1 MPAEPLTWPR
11 IAAFWLP
18 LAGTWLMMAAE
29 GPYLAAIIARLD
41 QPTENLAAFGVAFAL
56 AIIIEAPVIMLMA
69 ASTALVTDAAS
80 YAALRRFTYT
90 LAAALTLVQVVAV
103 LPPVFDWLALSL
115 IGLPPDVAR
124 LTHHGLAIMLPWPI
138 AIGYRRFRQGL
149 LIRRRLTRLVTYGTA
164 LRLAA
169 MSAAALAAARVPG
182 LQGVHVGTIALA
194 TGVVVEA
201 VASRIMTRG
210 VVAELQA
217 GPPPPAAADSG
228 AAVPAAAD
236 TATADSAAAAA
247 ADASAAGSGPP
258 SLTATDSSAAISRA
272 AGAGPASPTAA
283 DSSAAASR
291 AAGAGPASPTAAD
304 SSAATSRAA
313 GADHA
318 GPADAHRA
326 ATDVRASRPVDA
338 LTMPAIFRFY
348 LPLAMTSLLAMA
360 VQPAVTFFVGQSRF
374 ALESL
379 AVLPVIHGLTF
390 LFRALGLSYQEV
402 GIALFG
408 DRWEQYRPIRNFGWM
423 LAAFAAGGLG
433 VIVFTPLAVVWFEG
447 VSGLPPELAAFALL
461 PAQILALL
469 PAGSVW
475 ICFQR
480 AVLVHARQ
488 TAPITWAGILEVAV
502 VVVLLTVTT
511 QVLSW
516 VGAVGAATAI
526 VGGRL
531 AGVLFL
537 LAFTARAVRPPTAE
551 PVPSPDPAGVVSVGR

>member
-1 MPAEPLTWPR
+1 MPAEPLTHPR

-69 ASTALVTDAAS
+69 ASTALVIDAAS

-164 LRLAA
+164 VRLAA
-169 MSAAALAAARVPG
+169 MSAVALAAARVPG

-210 VVAELQA
+210 VVAELLA
-217 GPPPPAAADSG
+217 GPSPP
-228 AAVPAAAD
+228 
-236 TATADSAAAAA
+236 
-247 ADASAAGSGPP
+247 
-258 SLTATDSSAAISRA
+258 
-272 AGAGPASPTAA
+272 
-283 DSSAAASR
+283 
-291 AAGAGPASPTAAD
+291 
-304 SSAATSRAA
+304 
-313 GADHA
+313 
-318 GPADAHRA
+318 A
-326 ATDVRASRPVDA
+326 ATDVRTSRPVDA

-433 VIVFTPLAVVWFEG
+433 MIVFTPLAAVWFEG
-447 VSGLPPELAAFALL
+447 VSGLSPELAAFALL

-537 LAFTARAVRPPTAE
+537 LPFTARAVRPPTAE
-551 PVPSPDPAGVVSVGR
+551 PAPSSDPAGAVSVGR

>member
-1 MPAEPLTWPR
+1 MPAEPLTHPR

-69 ASTALVTDAAS
+69 ASTALVIDAAS

-164 LRLAA
+164 VRLAA
-169 MSAAALAAARVPG
+169 MSAVALAAARVPG

-210 VVAELQA
+210 VVAELLA
-217 GPPPPAAADSG
+217 GPSPP
-228 AAVPAAAD
+228 
-236 TATADSAAAAA
+236 
-247 ADASAAGSGPP
+247 
-258 SLTATDSSAAISRA
+258 
-272 AGAGPASPTAA
+272 
-283 DSSAAASR
+283 
-291 AAGAGPASPTAAD
+291 
-304 SSAATSRAA
+304 
-313 GADHA
+313 
-318 GPADAHRA
+318 A
-326 ATDVRASRPVDA
+326 ATDVRTSRPVDA

-433 VIVFTPLAVVWFEG
+433 LIVFTPLAAVWFEG
-447 VSGLPPELAAFALL
+447 VSGLSPELAAFALL

-488 TAPITWAGILEVAV
+488 TAPITWAGIFEVAV

-511 QVLSW
+511 QMLSW
-516 VGAVGAATAI
+516 VGAVGAAAAI

-537 LAFTARAVRPPTAE
+537 LPFTARAVRPPTAE
-551 PVPSPDPAGVVSVGR
+551 PAPSSDPAGAVSVGR